1 MQWYQRGSVAF
12 TYICIASCN
21 LGVHMQTKGHLLTR
35 RKVCYRAHAFV
46 FIRISQTVV
55 DMLSASLS
63 DFLLVF
69 CSLLWTMLSEIKY
82 MCVCM

>member
-35 RKVCYRAHAFV
+35 RKVCYRARAFV
-46 FIRISQTVV
+46 FIRMISQTVV

-69 CSLLWTMLSEIKY
+69 LFITMDH
-82 MCVCM
+82 VV